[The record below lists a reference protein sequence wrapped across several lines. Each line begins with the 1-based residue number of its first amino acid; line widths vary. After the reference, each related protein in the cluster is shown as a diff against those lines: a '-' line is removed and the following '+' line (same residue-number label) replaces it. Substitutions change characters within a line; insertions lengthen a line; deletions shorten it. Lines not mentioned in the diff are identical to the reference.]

1 MELQCEHC
9 SKKFPSNASL
19 YKHKRIAHHK
29 QSLILV
35 SHSHDNM
42 NQVSKKRPPT
52 DDSNKRPDK
61 EPRIDPQLDDELIL
75 IDEYND
81 PGSNNIIDIN
91 YPKPRPGNYQPSKGK
106 AKTNSSSSKEN
117 KQIRDNA
124 GDTSKPDGIRDV
136 SSDPEL
142 DDGLTIIDEYEDP
155 GINFLDNDRRQVPIE
170 KPVQVIDKTDSQT
183 DSGYT
188 VVENTRDYKQEY
200 EKCVESHKKLA
211 LKYKKDIGYL
221 KNSRRAALQQLRQ
234 ELEDNCRRKMKE
246 LIQSHKRNLL
256 ALEDKLEDQYGEKI
270 RDLKANHEKEI
281 DQMKFSHK
289 KELSDYEK
297 MCQEK
302 IKALNEQI
310 ENMEEDDINSSTL
323 SKAIFNCSSMEEI
336 FQIQRLIANY
346 QFDEIIK
353 NHLPTLQNLFLSLS
367 YGILPICQPQREQ
380 VTDDQRRLVEQV
392 QMASKPTAKRLLT
405 EKRADVVNLFTIIKD
420 SLKLARDT
428 YNRYGTTP

>member
-1 MELQCEHC
+1 M
-9 SKKFPSNASL
+9 
-19 YKHKRIAHHK
+19 
-29 QSLILV
+29 
-35 SHSHDNM
+35 
-42 NQVSKKRPPT
+42 
-52 DDSNKRPDK
+52 
-61 EPRIDPQLDDELIL
+61 
-75 IDEYND
+75 
-81 PGSNNIIDIN
+81 
-91 YPKPRPGNYQPSKGK
+91 
-106 AKTNSSSSKEN
+106 
-117 KQIRDNA
+117 
-124 GDTSKPDGIRDV
+124 
-136 SSDPEL
+136 
-142 DDGLTIIDEYEDP
+142 
-155 GINFLDNDRRQVPIE
+155 
-170 KPVQVIDKTDSQT
+170 
-183 DSGYT
+183 
-188 VVENTRDYKQEY
+188 
-200 EKCVESHKKLA
+200 
-211 LKYKKDIGYL
+211 
-221 KNSRRAALQQLRQ
+221 RQ
-234 ELEDNCRRKMKE
+234 ELEDICQRKIKE
-246 LIQSHKRNLL
+246 LIKSHKQNLL

-270 RDLKANHEKEI
+270 RDLKALHNKEI
-281 DQMKFSHK
+281 DQMKFSHR

-336 FQIQRLIANY
+336 FQIQRLIANH

-428 YNRYGTTP
+428 YNRYGTSP